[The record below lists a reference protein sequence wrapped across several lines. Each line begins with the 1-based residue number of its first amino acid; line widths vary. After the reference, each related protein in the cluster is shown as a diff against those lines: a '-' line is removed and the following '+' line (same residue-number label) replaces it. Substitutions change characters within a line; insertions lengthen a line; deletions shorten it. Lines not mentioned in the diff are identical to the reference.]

1 MINLKNITK
10 KYEDEVIF
18 ENFNLSI
25 PQNKITCILG
35 ESGVGKTTL
44 LNMIARIT
52 EYQGE
57 ISLVDKIAYI
67 FQEPRLIPSLTV
79 EENLKFIAPLAK
91 VEEID
96 ALLSILEIKEKKK
109 NYPRQLSG
117 GEQQRVSI
125 ARAFLYDAP
134 LILMDEPFSSLDLSL
149 KYRLIRHF
157 AILWKQTKK
166 TVLFVTHTIDEALW
180 LANEI
185 VILSKGRIVKQ
196 YSLDT
201 DIPRALT
208 ENEELRTEIVCEMMK
223 DSL

>member
-10 KYEDEVIF
+10 KYEDKVIF

-91 VEEID
+91 VEEVD

-109 NYPRQLSG
+109 SYPRHLSG

>member
-1 MINLKNITK
+1 M
-10 KYEDEVIF
+10 
-18 ENFNLSI
+18 
-25 PQNKITCILG
+25 
-35 ESGVGKTTL
+35 
-44 LNMIARIT
+44 
-52 EYQGE
+52 
-57 ISLVDKIAYI
+57 
-67 FQEPRLIPSLTV
+67 
-79 EENLKFIAPLAK
+79 
-91 VEEID
+91 
-96 ALLSILEIKEKKK
+96 
-109 NYPRQLSG
+109 
-117 GEQQRVSI
+117 SI

>member
-44 LNMIARIT
+44 LNMIVRIT

>member
-10 KYEDEVIF
+10 KYEDKVIF

-96 ALLSILEIKEKKK
+96 ALLSILEIKEKRK
-109 NYPRQLSG
+109 
-117 GEQQRVSI
+117 
-125 ARAFLYDAP
+125 
-134 LILMDEPFSSLDLSL
+134 
-149 KYRLIRHF
+149 
-157 AILWKQTKK
+157 
-166 TVLFVTHTIDEALW
+166 
-180 LANEI
+180 
-185 VILSKGRIVKQ
+185 VILVI
-196 YSLDT
+196 
-201 DIPRALT
+201 
-208 ENEELRTEIVCEMMK
+208 
-223 DSL
+223 

>member
-10 KYEDEVIF
+10 KYEDKVIF

-109 NYPRQLSG
+109 SYPRHLSG

-185 VILSKGRIVKQ
+185 VILSKGGIVKQ

>member
-44 LNMIARIT
+44 LNMIVRIT

-208 ENEELRTEIVCEMMK
+208 ENEELRTEIVCELMK

>member
-208 ENEELRTEIVCEMMK
+208 ENEELRTEIVCELMK

>member
-44 LNMIARIT
+44 LNMIVRIT

-196 YSLDT
+196 CSLDT

-208 ENEELRTEIVCEMMK
+208 ENEELRTEIVCELMK

>member
-10 KYEDEVIF
+10 KYEDKVIF

-44 LNMIARIT
+44 LNMISRIT

-109 NYPRQLSG
+109 SYPRHLSG

>member
-10 KYEDEVIF
+10 KYEDKVIF

-109 NYPRQLSG
+109 SYPRHLSG